1 MTTEEPPPAAA
12 PGGDGGKK
20 KEKKVP
26 EGLVIPK
33 KKPKLSKAERRALQ
47 ESQRAEKAG
56 GGPVKKGA
64 PEEAP
69 SQNAKSTTATTGP
82 TTEGSATTATQEG
95 ASSENA
101 TAADKAREERNTIAL
116 FSHLP
121 PYQDP
126 KSVVETG
133 PRLWPKP
140 VASTAAG
147 TSASAA
153 AAASTFPLH
162 PAVIELGYKYSR
174 GDIRGGNARCRAM
187 LRVFHQAIGDFQPP
201 PPSSQKKSSSSLTDM
216 RHQLD
221 QWVLKPSFQ
230 YWTTSCRPHSVT
242 MGNAFTFLKTAVA
255 SLERDMSRDAMVEMI
270 QDTIEAYIRERIDL
284 AQQAIAHF
292 PALQLPTTTTAT
304 SSSSSRNK
312 KGGPQVFLT
321 YGNSEAIAAIF
332 LRMAEISNLSDF
344 RVIVVDSRPLLEG
357 KALLRTLRAANIDCT
372 YILLNALTYVMR
384 DVTKVY
390 LGASA
395 LMSDGGL
402 LGRVGTACVALSAH
416 MHHIPVLVC
425 CESYK
430 ISNRVQLESITGNEL
445 GDPSQVAVVGNS
457 SSNIRPDDDGE
468 NDSVLKDWLD
478 MDNLRL
484 LNLLYDL
491 TPSEFVSGIVTEL
504 GIIPP
509 TSVAVLL
516 REMNAQN

>member
-1 MTTEEPPPAAA
+1 MIVYRT
-12 PGGDGGKK
+12 
-20 KEKKVP
+20 
-26 EGLVIPK
+26 LF
-33 KKPKLSKAERRALQ
+33 
-47 ESQRAEKAG
+47 
-56 GGPVKKGA
+56 
-64 PEEAP
+64 
-69 SQNAKSTTATTGP
+69 N
-82 TTEGSATTATQEG
+82 
-95 ASSENA
+95 ASS
-101 TAADKAREERNTIAL
+101 AL
-116 FSHLP
+116 
-121 PYQDP
+121 DP

-133 PRLWPKP
+133 PRLWPKTLS
-140 VASTAAG
+140 STATG
-147 TSASAA
+147 PGGIASGGAY
-153 AAASTFPLH
+153 PLH
-162 PAVIELGYKYSR
+162 PAVIELGYQYSR

-187 LRVFHQAIGDFQPP
+187 LRVFHDVIGDFQPP
-201 PPSSQKKSSSSLTDM
+201 SKSSLTDL

-242 MGNAFTFLKTAVA
+242 MGNSFTFLKTAVA
-255 SLERDMSRDAMVEMI
+255 SLERDMSRDAMVEII

-284 AQQAIAHF
+284 AQQAIAQQ
-292 PALQLPTTTTAT
+292 PALQLPTTTAARTT
-304 SSSSSRNK
+304 RSSNN
-312 KGGPQVFLT
+312 GGQPQVFLT
-321 YGNSEAIAAIF
+321 YGKSEAIAAIF
-332 LRMAEISNLSDF
+332 LRMAEISDTADF
-344 RVIVVDSRPLLEG
+344 RVIIVDSRPLLEG
-357 KALLRTLRAANIDCT
+357 KDLLCTLRAANIDCS

-457 SSNIRPDDDGE
+457 NNSNPEDDGE
-468 NDSVLKDWLD
+468 KDSVLKDWLD

-516 REMNAQN
+516 REMDAQN